1 MSSAT
6 SGIQH
11 LPTASLIHKI
21 EILSDQIAEAA
32 GASHD
37 TTHLVEQ
44 WDAINIELGR
54 RGL

>member
-11 LPTASLIHKI
+11 LPTVSLIRKV

-32 GASHD
+32 GASQD
-37 TTHLVEQ
+37 TSRLIEQ